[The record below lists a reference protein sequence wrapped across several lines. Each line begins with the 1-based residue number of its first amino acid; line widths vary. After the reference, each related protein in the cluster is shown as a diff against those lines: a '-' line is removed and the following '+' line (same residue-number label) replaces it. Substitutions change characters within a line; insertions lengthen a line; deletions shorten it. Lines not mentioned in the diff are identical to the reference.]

1 MAQYVYFIISIIL
14 IVITVIL
21 LFGDM
26 SSFNKV
32 TNFKTIPTIEEQ
44 EIKNKKFLKEYN
56 KIEKKNKD
64 NILYTWNDNN
74 TLETMNLK
82 PCLSNIDGSLGP
94 GRLTCY
100 TAPSWWYPKNKYDPD
115 NFKSIYYGD
124 RYNPIYNYLGN
135 VQDMY
140 WDFKSVKD
148 NVSII

>member
-74 TLETMNLK
+74 TLKTMNLK

-100 TAPSWWYPKNKYDPD
+100 TAPAWWYPKNKYDPD